1 MSLRGRLLVRKV
13 NMAWKRLK
21 VAYMRKGWSL
31 RKLKRALN
39 AKKVR
44 VRTIDVGRP
53 KRHYIHVFY
62 TKGGRL
68 VATTYGIFKRKRR

>member
-1 MSLRGRLLVRKV
+1 MP
-13 NMAWKRLK
+13 WKRLK
-21 VAYMRKGWSL
+21 VTYMRKGWNL
-31 RKLKRALN
+31 KKLKKALEEG
-39 AKKVR
+39 KVR

-68 VATTYGIFKRKRR
+68 IATTFGKFVKKKKK